1 MAYSASSPPALISQG
16 IGGGSQL
23 WVYRSTDAGTDVDA
37 AGYFTNGVD
46 LGMVAGG
53 GMIVVDTD
61 ASPVEGAMA
70 FINVVS
76 ASGTDITNGTAAT
89 DSD

>member
-1 MAYSASSPPALISQG
+1 
-16 IGGGSQL
+16 
-23 WVYRSTDAGTDVDA
+23 
-37 AGYFTNGVD
+37 
-46 LGMVAGG
+46 
-53 GMIVVDTD
+53 MIVVDTD
-61 ASPVEGAMA
+61 ASPVEGGMA